1 MAEHSTTTSSDEQ
14 PKGFIERGLHWPV
27 MLVCMFLVSASFVIV
42 TAILGAGSGS
52 HMVEPD
58 YYARAVNW
66 DSERER
72 LEAAERLGWDV
83 RVSASGV
90 LNPTGTRLVS
100 VLLFDSEGN
109 PIEEAIVQ
117 VICFANTQ
125 AHDRIEVELPYTSAG
140 QYQTRIQGMHTDGFW
155 EFRVSIDALRE
166 QALVIESLELG
177 E

>member
-1 MAEHSTTTSSDEQ
+1 MADQHTHDQGEHK
-14 PKGFIERGLHWPV
+14 PGFRERGLHWPL
-27 MLVCMFLVSASFVIV
+27 MLLGMFLVSASFVIV

-58 YYARAVNW
+58 YYARAVDW

-72 LEAAERLGWDV
+72 LQAADRLGWDV

-100 VLLFDSEGN
+100 VLLFDAQGE
-109 PIEEAIVQ
+109 PIENAV
-117 VICFANTQ
+117 VHVTCFANSQ
-125 AHDRIEVELPYTSAG
+125 AHDRTDLEIPHIGAG
-140 QYQTRIQGMHTDGFW
+140 QHQARIQGMHQDGLW
-155 EFRVSIDALRE
+155 EFRVSISALGE

-177 E
+177 A